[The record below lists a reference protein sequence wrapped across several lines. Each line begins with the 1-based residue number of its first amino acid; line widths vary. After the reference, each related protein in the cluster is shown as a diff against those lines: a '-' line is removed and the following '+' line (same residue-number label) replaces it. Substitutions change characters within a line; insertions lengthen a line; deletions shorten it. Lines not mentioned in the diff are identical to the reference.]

1 MQIISIKF
9 KYLIRFQ
16 KGSFEFIGKK
26 PRKHV
31 TFFIFLLI
39 LFNVSSDSLAVS
51 PYPKSEIDSYAQ
63 EDSISSSDSETE
75 STDFSSDM
83 DYVEEDS
90 SSNTEQYASEG
101 DFQSETTS
109 FEEEGVDF
117 SDIPDIKYD
126 YPPDNTSD
134 TPDFPDDNEIY
145 TPAYTSSSGTNNET
159 IGLNNE
165 FEEGSNFFSG
175 QDHSNPVDS
184 GRSGIET
191 NQSFDQDD
199 SSSSSKIGELLAHF
213 YHLSLK
219 V

>member
-1 MQIISIKF
+1 
-9 KYLIRFQ
+9 
-16 KGSFEFIGKK
+16 
-26 PRKHV
+26 
-31 TFFIFLLI
+31 
-39 LFNVSSDSLAVS
+39 
-51 PYPKSEIDSYAQ
+51 
-63 EDSISSSDSETE
+63 
-75 STDFSSDM
+75 M

-199 SSSSSKIGELLAHF
+199 SSSSSK
-213 YHLSLK
+213 
-219 V
+219 